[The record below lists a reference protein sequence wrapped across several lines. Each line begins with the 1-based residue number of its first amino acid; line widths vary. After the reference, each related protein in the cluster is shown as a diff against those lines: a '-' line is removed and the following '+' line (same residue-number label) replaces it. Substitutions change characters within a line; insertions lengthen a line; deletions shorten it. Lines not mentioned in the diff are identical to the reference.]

1 MSNPLNRIELRSF
14 IGLLLLVTLAFL
26 WILQPFFGA
35 LFWAYALTV
44 LLHPMQK
51 KYLSRLGDRPNTKA
65 IVTLLAGLVLMI
77 LPIIFIATSFTAQ
90 VTDIVKMVE
99 SGKIDP
105 QRYVTKAESHIPQLD
120 SWLGKVGSSVGDI
133 QLRLIELA
141 KTASESLPRYTVY
154 IGQNAFSFAMNFL
167 LMLYLAF
174 FFLRDGSKII
184 DIFVDAFPMRDKTER
199 TLIDKISEVT
209 HATIKG
215 NFVVACVQGG
225 LGGVIFA
232 ILGISGPLLWGV
244 VMVFASLLPAV
255 GAAIIWAP
263 VAIYLLITGS
273 IIKGIALIVL
283 GVGVIGLVD
292 NFLRPMLVG
301 RDTGLPDY
309 LVLLST
315 LGGLSILGLNG
326 FVMGPLI
333 AALFMATWEIF
344 MKEININQH
353 MKSINGDSEESEA
366 HVESQAAEPNNH
378 QKTEID

>member
-65 IVTLLAGLVLMI
+65 IITLLAGLILMI

-90 VTDIVKMVE
+90 VTDIVQMVE
-99 SGKIDP
+99 SGKINP
-105 QRYVTKAESHIPQLD
+105 QHYVTKAESHIPQLD
-120 SWLGKVGSSVGDI
+120 SWLSKVGSSVSDV

-263 VAIYLLITGS
+263 VAIYLLVTGS

-344 MKEININQH
+344 MKEININQQ
-353 MKSINGDSEESEA
+353 MKSISGDSLEPETQEKR
-366 HVESQAAEPNNH
+366 QAAESNDV
-378 QKTEID
+378 QQTEID